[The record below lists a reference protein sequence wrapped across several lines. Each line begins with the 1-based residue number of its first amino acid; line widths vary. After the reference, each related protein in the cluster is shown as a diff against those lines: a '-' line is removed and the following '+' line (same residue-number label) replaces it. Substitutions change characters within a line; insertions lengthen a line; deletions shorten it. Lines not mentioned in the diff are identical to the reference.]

1 MVLER
6 ESRLELS
13 SCIENSTFTGIKTEI
28 ILVNENR
35 EETWNSFE
43 KSVSFLFFI
52 YSYYKI
58 KYHLA
63 RQIKFSIIF

>member
-6 ESRLELS
+6 ELRLESRLELS
-13 SCIENSTFTGIKTEI
+13 SRIENSTFTGIKTEI

-58 KYHLA
+58 KRHLA
-63 RQIKFSIIF
+63 R

>member
-6 ESRLELS
+6 ELRLESRLELS
-13 SCIENSTFTGIKTEI
+13 SCIETSTFTGIKTEI

-58 KYHLA
+58 KRHLA
-63 RQIKFSIIF
+63 R

>member
-6 ESRLELS
+6 ELRLESRLELS
-13 SCIENSTFTGIKTEI
+13 SCIENSTFTDIKTEI

-58 KYHLA
+58 KCHLA
-63 RQIKFSIIF
+63 R

>member
-6 ESRLELS
+6 ELRLESRLELS

-63 RQIKFSIIF
+63 R

>member
-58 KYHLA
+58 KRHLA
-63 RQIKFSIIF
+63 R